1 MSDYQQR
8 FARHEAELRA
18 IYLELYHDE
27 HAYDYFCSM
36 LERMYGQRSKAL
48 RALDANLG
56 PEHRQGAQGIRRW
69 GSVGDVAG
77 KGGVVANLGR
87 GDGTAGVHQDRGIAQ
102 HQGRLGNGR
111 MGGQGADDQV
121 VPFLSDLAQL
131 FRPAIDI
138 DKGAV
143 GIAVVLPGVD
153 QHVGTPG
160 DDGDGF
166 FHGGQGVEGVR

>member
-1 MSDYQQR
+1 MIAD
-8 FARHEAELRA
+8 
-18 IYLELYHDE
+18 
-27 HAYDYFCSM
+27 
-36 LERMYGQRSKAL
+36 
-48 RALDANLG
+48 
-56 PEHRQGAQGIRRW
+56 
-69 GSVGDVAG
+69 
-77 KGGVVANLGR
+77 LGR
-87 GDGTAGVHQDRGIAQ
+87 GDGTASIRKNGGIAQ

-111 MGGQGADDQV
+111 MGSQGADDQV
-121 VPFLSDLAQL
+121 VPFLSDLTQL
-131 FRPAIDI
+131 FRQAIDI